1 MPSQL
6 NSEKLGL
13 LEAILFTTTDPL
25 TFEQL
30 QKLTKSRK
38 DEMEKLL
45 TELNQ
50 RYSNEN
56 SGIKI
61 SDMGG
66 YKLIVKNEY
75 LQNVAD
81 LTPHADMSR
90 GLLRVLSIIAYHE
103 PIRQSEIVK
112 VIGNRTYDYVKEL
125 SEKGLINVEKKSRT
139 RILTTTDKFEEY
151 FETKK
156 NELKKNLDEV
166 KEEMKEEVNENS
178 EKKVMGN
185 VRMGCEVGYVLQIF
199 IFYYQLVASHV

>member
-6 NSEKLGL
+6 NPQKLAL

-61 SDMGG
+61 SDMVG

-166 KEEMKEEVNENS
+166 KEEMKEEVNENK
-178 EKKVMGN
+178 ENADK
-185 VRMGCEVGYVLQIF
+185 
-199 IFYYQLVASHV
+199 

>member
-1 MPSQL
+1 MINQQ
-6 NSEKLGL
+6 KLAL

-25 TFEQL
+25 TFEQM

-45 TELNQ
+45 VELNQ

-75 LQNVAD
+75 IQNVAD

-90 GLLRVLSIIAYHE
+90 GLLRVLSVIAYHE
-103 PIRQSEIVK
+103 PIKQSDIVK

-156 NELKKNLDEV
+156 NELKKNLDKVKEEIKEEV
-166 KEEMKEEVNENS
+166 KENKDGAV
-178 EKKVMGN
+178 
-185 VRMGCEVGYVLQIF
+185 
-199 IFYYQLVASHV
+199 